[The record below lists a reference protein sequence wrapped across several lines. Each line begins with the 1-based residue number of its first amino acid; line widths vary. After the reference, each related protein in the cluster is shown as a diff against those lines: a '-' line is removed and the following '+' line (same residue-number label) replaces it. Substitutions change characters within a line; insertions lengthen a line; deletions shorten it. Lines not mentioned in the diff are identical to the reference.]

1 MRKLVQILG
10 FCFMCASDRNGY
22 QIRYYDSIKATSV
35 SWLWYPYIPYGKVT
49 IVQGDPGEGKTTMML
64 QIAALLTRGKS
75 IPDGKEPIQPSNV
88 IFQGAEDGIADTI
101 KPRLIAAGADC
112 SRVAFIDTKGNEKLS
127 LADERFEKAIRDC
140 NAKLLIIDPMQA
152 FMGNDVDM
160 TKLGGIRDAFVRIT
174 DVAEETG
181 CAVVMIGHMN
191 KGSGSKGIY
200 RGLGS
205 IDVAAAAR
213 SVLLIG
219 RDQEEPTTRVMVP
232 IKSSLAPEGDA
243 YSFELDPDIGFHW
256 LGPCKYSSEE
266 ILGMNIHRGSK
277 VERAKEHIRMMLK
290 DNDMHGEVIQER
302 LQKLGIGR
310 RTVTTAKIEL
320 GVETYKNG
328 NVWFWHL
335 DD

>member
-1 MRKLVQILG
+1 MHATDSNR
-10 FCFMCASDRNGY
+10 Y
-22 QIRYYDSIKATSV
+22 QIRYYDSIKATKV
-35 SWLWYPYIPYGKVT
+35 SWLWYPYIPYGKIT

-75 IPDGKEPIQPSNV
+75 IPDGNEEIQSSNV

-101 KPRLIAAGADC
+101 KPRLVAAGADC
-112 SRVAFIDTKGNEKLS
+112 SRVAFIDTKGTSRLS

-152 FMGNDVDM
+152 FLAPDSDM
-160 TKLGGIRDAFVRIT
+160 TKLGGIRDSFAKIT
-174 DVAEETG
+174 EVAEETG

-191 KGSGSKGIY
+191 KGSGNKSIY

-213 SVLLIG
+213 SILLVG
-219 RDQEEPTTRVMVP
+219 RDQDEPSTRIMVP
-232 IKSSLAPEGDA
+232 VKSSLAPEGDA
-243 YSFELDPDIGFHW
+243 YSFELDPEVGFRW
-256 LGPCKYSSEE
+256 LGPCKYTSDEV
-266 ILGMNIHRGSK
+266 LGVNIHKESK
-277 VERAKEHIRMMLK
+277 LERAKEHIRMMLK
-290 DNDMHGEVIQER
+290 DNDMYGEEIQSR

-310 RTVTTAKIEL
+310 RTVTKAKVEL

-335 DD
+335 ED